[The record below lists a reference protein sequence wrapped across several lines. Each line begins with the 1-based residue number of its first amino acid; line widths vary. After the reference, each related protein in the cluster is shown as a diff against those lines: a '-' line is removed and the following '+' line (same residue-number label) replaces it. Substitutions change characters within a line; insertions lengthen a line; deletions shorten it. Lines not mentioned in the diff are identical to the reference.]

1 MPGQHHEQATIAPW
15 SSGHSPA
22 KGQPAVRAC
31 PRRKFVRT
39 ATCYRAIEIQVGAH
53 AITAAEPLPD
63 DARETLDRIHRHTGA
78 LFERTRAP
86 AERSSVVFVVPGF

>member
-1 MPGQHHEQATIAPW
+1 VP
-15 SSGHSPA
+15 PA
-22 KGQPAVRAC
+22 EVR
-31 PRRKFVRT
+31 PDRHLLP
-39 ATCYRAIEIQVGAH
+39 AIEIQVGAH